1 MNNKE
6 KRRKEKTRQERMG
19 GWMEREK
26 CKGSKKNG
34 EKIERRMA
42 RRKALKNRWISIY

>member
-6 KRRKEKTRQERMG
+6 KKRKDKTRED